1 MLLTLYKMPS
11 VNADRYCIFFLA
23 LCFMCVSSDGDRY
36 CEKDWCETST
46 LAAPLGSSVLLP
58 CSFANTSHSSPSARD
73 SVRWMQSP
81 DFDLVKL
88 TSKGNITF
96 LDPRYGR
103 VKAFPNQCSQG
114 VFSIRIDELQQS
126 DLGCY
131 RCEQDNGCLQ
141 VEVVEQAGGLSAET
155 KLLLYNAAGFAA
167 LILLL
172 SACCYWCVRRQWFR
186 DESTPD
192 YANSS
197 FNAGISPPP
206 EETRRETGNE
216 QQRGAVNNQPVYDN
230 DGYDPAIRQDN
241 IARNHHDPAGTV
253 HDLERNQP
261 TQSASEPD
269 PNRNQCNRME
279 SQRRKQGFHRELL
292 SRLRQASMS
301 RHYYVNQAEMNQ
313 QAMSSQGENHHRAS
327 FWRKKAKLK
336 SEYKN
341 PIYNNSTDQLNKL

>member
-23 LCFMCVSSDGDRY
+23 LCFMYVSSDGGQY
-36 CEKDWCETST
+36 CEDLCETST
-46 LAAPLGSSVLLP
+46 LVAPLGSSVLLP

-81 DFDLVKL
+81 NFHLVKL

-131 RCEQDNGCLQ
+131 RCEQDDGCHQ
-141 VEVVEQAGGLSAET
+141 VEVVEQAGGLSAEER
-155 KLLLYNAAGFAA
+155 LLLYNAAGVAA

-172 SACCYWCVRRQWFR
+172 SACSYWWVRRQR
-186 DESTPD
+186 NESTPD
-192 YANSS
+192 YVNSS

-206 EETRRETGNE
+206 EETRREPGNE

-230 DGYDPAIRQDN
+230 DGYVPDIHQDN
-241 IARNHHDPAGTV
+241 IARNHYDPAGTPY
-253 HDLERNQP
+253 DLERNQP

-269 PNRNQCNRME
+269 PNRNQCNQME

-292 SRLRQASMS
+292 SRLRQASS

-341 PIYNNSTDQLNKL
+341 PIYNNSTEQLNNL